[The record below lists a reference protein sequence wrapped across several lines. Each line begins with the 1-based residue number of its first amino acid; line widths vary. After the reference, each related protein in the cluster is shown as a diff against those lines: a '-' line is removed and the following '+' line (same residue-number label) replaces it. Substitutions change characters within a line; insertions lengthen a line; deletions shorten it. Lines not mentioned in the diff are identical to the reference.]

1 MKNSKLRSEDMKK
14 IATLIVIMSFI
25 FISVGCKKTKGVN
38 SKIDLN
44 SQKTKRSYAMGY
56 NFGNNLKDL
65 KNQLDTNALLKGI
78 SDSLEGGKALLKEEE
93 IRKTL
98 MEFQQEMI
106 KKQQEKNQKIAET
119 NKKISADFLKKNARK
134 KGVKTTK
141 SGLQY
146 EIIKEGTGKTPLP
159 TDIVVVNYR
168 GTLLNGQEFDSS
180 YKRGKPAEFQ
190 LNRVIPGWVE
200 GLQLMKVGAKYR
212 FYIPSNLAYKDRGAG
227 NLIGPGQLLIFDVE
241 LLEIKKPSQAKN

>member
-1 MKNSKLRSEDMKK
+1 
-14 IATLIVIMSFI
+14 
-25 FISVGCKKTKGVN
+25 
-38 SKIDLN
+38 
-44 SQKTKRSYAMGY
+44 
-56 NFGNNLKDL
+56 
-65 KNQLDTNALLKGI
+65 
-78 SDSLEGGKALLKEEE
+78 
-93 IRKTL
+93 

-212 FYIPSNLAYKDRGAG
+212 FYIPPNLAYKDRGAG